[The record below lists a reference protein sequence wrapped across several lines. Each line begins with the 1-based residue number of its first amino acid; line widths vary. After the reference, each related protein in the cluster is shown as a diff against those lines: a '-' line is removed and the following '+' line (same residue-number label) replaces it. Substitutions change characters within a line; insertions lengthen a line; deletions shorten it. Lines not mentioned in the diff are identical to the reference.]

1 MAASWQVLLCGPVGG
16 MFSLVPRLIRGVL
29 AFGTLGALGLARP
42 TPASGQTGPDAWRP
56 QTLPLFGASYSPDIG
71 LLIGA
76 GVVHTRYGF
85 RALPPSTRLLAEAAY
100 ATSASTYRIDVAG
113 EFRQPLL
120 PTILYIELRAS
131 GLELIRFYGV
141 GNETDG
147 SQPDSVYGVR
157 QKQLLV
163 APRVALPLAPRL
175 RLTLG
180 PLLKYAHTASDPG
193 TILTTTG
200 PYYGAGNHG
209 QVGARAGLELDTRDH
224 TAAPAR
230 GLHVSVAAQWYPA
243 VWDVVSSFGSV
254 SAEAATYV
262 SANDP
267 PAATLALRAGGAAV
281 SGTVPIQELVF
292 VGGGATVRGYPE
304 QRFAGRRSAYTNAE
318 LRLLAGRLPF
328 GDLGIF
334 GLVDAGR
341 VWTPG
346 ESSDRW
352 HAAAGGGLWLA
363 WQHRRANTLSIAAA
377 RSPEHTAI
385 YVRAGFMF

>member
-1 MAASWQVLLCGPVGG
+1 M
-16 MFSLVPRLIRGVL
+16 
-29 AFGTLGALGLARP
+29 
-42 TPASGQTGPDAWRP
+42 
-56 QTLPLFGASYSPDIG
+56 PLFGASYSPDIG

-76 GVVHTRYGF
+76 GVAHTRYGF

-100 ATSASTYRIDVAG
+100 ATSAHTYRIDVAG
-113 EFRQPLL
+113 EFRRPLL
-120 PTILYIELRAS
+120 PAILYIELRAS

-147 SQPDSVYGVR
+147 SQPDSVYRVR

-209 QVGARAGLELDTRDH
+209 QIGARAGLELDTRDH
-224 TAAPAR
+224 TTAPAR
-230 GLHVSVAAQWYPA
+230 GVHLSIVGHWYPALWDVVTPFGSVAAEASTYLSASDP
-243 VWDVVSSFGSV
+243 SS
-254 SAEAATYV
+254 AI
-262 SANDP
+262 
-267 PAATLALRAGGAAV
+267 LALRAGGAAV
-281 SGTVPIQELVF
+281 SGTVPFEELVH
-292 VGGGATVRGYPE
+292 VGGGTTVRGYPE
-304 QRFAGRRSAYTNAE
+304 QRFAGRRSASTNAE

-334 GLVDAGR
+334 GLADAGR
-341 VWTPG
+341 VWIPG
-346 ESSDRW
+346 EPSDRW

-363 WQHRRANTLSIAAA
+363 WQHRRANTLSVAAA
-377 RSPEHTAI
+377 RSPERTAI
-385 YVRAGFMF
+385 YFRAGFMF